1 MDTDEHGRARTDMDE
16 EWTGKGLVRGL
27 VLVLVLVLV
36 VVLGGCAAPMPV
48 PRRVGVREV
57 VYLPV
62 APVGGY
68 RWAARGF
75 GHPPEAWAV
84 SHEELIGE
92 RPTWFHDWWW
102 DCGRW
107 ALDGAVYVPSV
118 ARAWYP
124 EVLRCDDGRPLL
136 VLNEPEDPNQ
146 ANLSPT
152 RAAELLHTA
161 SLAWRRGEVW
171 CCGTQV
177 QHLGYAQQLL
187 AAYRAA
193 YGEEWPA
200 AGWHVHVYSQRAGR
214 TYNATAVTDVMEGLA
229 ALDAFVAWAAG
240 EGVLGRG
247 VVISEYGVLSGR
259 VVEPVLMETF
269 ERELDARPVVRS
281 RAWFSVRY
289 APWTA
294 SDLVEEDGR
303 LTALGRMWEG
313 SGERR
318 LETGDWR
325 AEIGDR
331 RLETGDRRLETGD

>member
-1 MDTDEHGRARTDMDE
+1 MDG
-16 EWTGKGLVRGL
+16 VRGAVRGV
-27 VLVLVLVLV
+27 VLAL

-48 PRRVGVREV
+48 PRRVGAPAV
-57 VYLPV
+57 VYLPLT
-62 APVGGY
+62 PVGGY
-68 RWAARGF
+68 WWPARGF
-75 GHPPEAWAV
+75 GHPPEAWSV
-84 SHEELIGE
+84 GHEALIGE
-92 RPTWFHDWWW
+92 RPVWFHDWWW

-118 ARAWYP
+118 ARAWHP

-146 ANLSPT
+146 ANLSPA

-177 QHLGYAQQLL
+177 QHLGYARQLL

-193 YGEEWPA
+193 YGEWPA

-214 TYNATAVTDVMEGLA
+214 TYNATAVTDVVEGMA

-247 VVISEYGVLSGR
+247 VVISEYGVLSGL

-289 APWTA
+289 APWAA

-303 LTALGRMWEG
+303 LTELGRMWVG
-313 SGERR
+313 S
-318 LETGDWR
+318 GDWR
-325 AEIGDR
+325 PETRESGDR
-331 RLETGDRRLETGD
+331 RLETGDQRLETGGR